1 MRING
6 NRADWD
12 VRASAE
18 YEPDRRGDAGLALAD
33 HVDRRRGTDQRRRER
48 ITAPAAR
55 GPPAGEGLQALA
67 EPDTNLRIFN
77 KPEVHGHRRMAVA
90 LAIGDG
96 ADDARAKAGRVAD
109 ALTVTVR

>member
-1 MRING
+1 MEVVEDRL
-6 NRADWD
+6 RVD
-12 VRASAE
+12 VGRCIGQFICARSEFQFITDHAVAKA
-18 YEPDRRGDAGLALAD
+18 PDSEAIDG
-33 HVDRRRGTDQRRRER
+33 HER
-48 ITAPAAR
+48 V
-55 GPPAGEGLQALA
+55 LA

>member
-1 MRING
+1 MSLCGGQVGESHDIVVVVVG
-6 NRADWD
+6 RAIFSN
-12 VRASAE
+12 V
-18 YEPDRRGDAGLALAD
+18 P
-33 HVDRRRGTDQRRRER
+33 
-48 ITAPAAR
+48 
-55 GPPAGEGLQALA
+55 QALA

-90 LAIGDG
+90 LAIGDS